1 MRQITI
7 DFEKM
12 SISGLIDNKY
22 AGYLGEHNATELFVV
37 KPADL
42 IGVQYSLAFMTN
54 GEIVHSKYFSDNEP
68 IKVSMWQQIT
78 QDSTVYVQLE
88 AYDENGDYLGKS
100 SVARLSLGNSVHGV
114 DVIADSDNPDVY
126 AEIALNSWFRET
138 LEDNADTL
146 DKLSTSEDGKLLFD
160 GKEINAGE
168 SKPITAADVF
178 YENKALIDQT
188 KTVKGALDEAILFV
202 TEGISETYLEKSEL
216 GNAIEDALREAKN
229 SGEFDGADGKDG
241 KDGVDGKDGN
251 DYVLTDADKAEIA
264 GMVNPKLHILEAV
277 VDYATTGIHTYDPM
291 SLTVEADIP
300 TNARAKRVEIP
311 DVVNETDEFIALED
325 MVSKDPSY
333 GFNAPYFIMY
343 PKNKT
348 GVMSKVAANV
358 VFAFQTANSFYEAAA
373 NYAYDG
379 KAIKIYYEIEE

>member
-1 MRQITI
+1 MEMLSTLNESAVEMF
-7 DFEKM
+7 DTLKE
-12 SISGLIDNKY
+12 STNKQKNQ
-22 AGYLGEHNATELFVV
+22 AVLDSLGE
-37 KPADL
+37 
-42 IGVQYSLAFMTN
+42 
-54 GEIVHSKYFSDNEP
+54 
-68 IKVSMWQQIT
+68 
-78 QDSTVYVQLE
+78 
-88 AYDENGDYLGKS
+88 
-100 SVARLSLGNSVHGV
+100 
-114 DVIADSDNPDVY
+114 
-126 AEIALNSWFRET
+126 
-138 LEDNADTL
+138 NAD
-146 DKLSTSEDGKLLFD
+146 
-160 GKEINAGE
+160 GE
-168 SKPITAADVF
+168 LTYKGQDV
-178 YENKALIDQT
+178 
-188 KTVKGALDEAILFV
+188 GA
-202 TEGISETYLEKSEL
+202 
-216 GNAIEDALREAKN
+216 
-229 SGEFDGADGKDG
+229 
-241 KDGVDGKDGN
+241 
-251 DYVLTDADKAEIA
+251 
-264 GMVNPKLHILEAV
+264 PKLHILEAV

>member
-1 MRQITI
+1 MGQITI

-333 GFNAPYFIMY
+333 GFDAPYFIMY

-348 GVMSKVAANV
+348 GTMSKVAANV

>member
-1 MRQITI
+1 MRQITV
-7 DFEKM
+7 DFDKM
-12 SISGLIDNKY
+12 TISGLIDNKY

-37 KPADL
+37 KPIGL

-251 DYVLTDADKAEIA
+251 DYILTDADKTEIA
-264 GMVNPKLHILEAV
+264 GMVAPRYQIAERNI
-277 VDYATTGIHTYDPM
+277 DD
-291 SLTVEADIP
+291 VEACVRVYTDNVMTIEANLP
-300 TNARAKRVEIP
+300 KNARVKKIELLDADNGIE
-311 DVVNETDEFIALED
+311 EYMSLED
-325 MVSKDPSY
+325 MTNFDPIGSE
-333 GFNAPYFIMY
+333 APYFFVF
-343 PKNKT
+343 PKNKFGTMMPIAAHICFPLGVSDFYGRAMGYNFT
-348 GVMSKVAANV
+348 GKL
-358 VFAFQTANSFYEAAA
+358 
-373 NYAYDG
+373 
-379 KAIKIYYEIEE
+379 KIYYEIEG

>member
-333 GFNAPYFIMY
+333 GFDAPYFIMY

-348 GVMSKVAANV
+348 GTMSKVAANV